1 MNISNENGLKYGI
14 LLNSIVVENVLVTGN
29 SVVKGDETYM
39 KEVVETGESYNLI
52 VDIDPSENMTEI
64 FGKWDTETI
73 NRLQNFLLLF

>member
-1 MNISNENGLKYGI
+1 MKM
-14 LLNSIVVENVLVTGN
+14 VVENVLVTGN

-39 KEVVETGESYNLI
+39 KDVVETGESYNLI

-64 FGKWDTETI
+64 FSKWDTETI